1 MKVISTLIFLTYS
14 CLIYGQS
21 VPNETNYDSKI
32 VFIDTEESLNEQLKQ
47 FDGKIIYLDIW
58 STFCSPCIKQFKY
71 KKELNDFFESSN
83 IITLCLCVDKESNK
97 DKWGKIIQNNSVTGY
112 HVFINSKLID
122 EYKSGLYID
131 KSDKYLGHMYPQFLI
146 IGKNGNVLV
155 KHAYQPKNRKKLIE
169 QLRNYI
175 N

>member
-1 MKVISTLIFLTYS
+1 MKVITTLILLTISY
-14 CLIYGQS
+14 LTYGQS
-21 VPNETNYDSKI
+21 VHSDSNVDNKI
-32 VFIDTEESLNEQLKQ
+32 IFIDTKESLNEQIKQ

-83 IITLCLCVDKESNK
+83 IITFCLCVDKESNK
-97 DKWGKIIQNNSVTGY
+97 DKWKNIIQNNSVTGY

-122 EYKSGLYID
+122 EYKSGLYIN
-131 KSDKYLGHMYPQFLI
+131 KSDKYLGHMFPQFLI

-155 KHAYQPKNRKKLIE
+155 KHAYSPKNRKKLIK